1 MKRAFVSSSYIM
13 DNMKI
18 AILGASGFIGSNLIK
33 VLLKTTDY
41 EIITIARS
49 VEKIID
55 ESPRLTKISC
65 DVFDTAKLKQSL
77 EGVDTVYFFLHMMA
91 QKNQDYAVAEDK
103 VAHIVGKIVQDNGIK
118 KIIFLGG
125 LGRDSEKLSKHL
137 ESRHHSGD
145 VLRKYSNSVIEFRAS
160 MVIGEGSISY
170 EIIKNLIHKLPILTV
185 PKWSNTLTQPIGL
198 QDVMRYLSAAPNLE
212 NKNEIIEIGGPEV
225 MTYKEL
231 MKKYAAFIRKRV
243 ILIDLP
249 IIPVTVSA
257 WWLNLFT
264 PKNEAKVGRA
274 MVESLANQMTVD
286 SNRAEELFPEIKTTK
301 IEEHFV

>member
-1 MKRAFVSSSYIM
+1 MSSSYIM
-13 DNMKI
+13 EHMKI

-33 VLLKTTDY
+33 ILLKNTDY
-41 EIITIARS
+41 EIVAISRDIAK
-49 VEKIID
+49 VND

-65 DVFDTAKLKQSL
+65 DVFDTKKLQRSL
-77 EGVDTVYFFLHMMA
+77 EGVDVLYFFLHMMA
-91 QKNQDYAVAEDK
+91 QKKQDYAVAEDK
-103 VAHIVGKIVQDNGIK
+103 VAHIVGKTAENNGIK

-125 LGRDSEKLSKHL
+125 LGRGSEKLSKHL
-137 ESRHHSGD
+137 ESRHHSGE
-145 VLRKYSNSVIEFRAS
+145 VLRQYSVSVIEFRAS
-160 MVIGEGSISY
+160 MVIGQGSISY

-198 QDVMRYLSAAPNLE
+198 QDVMLYLQAGISLPD
-212 NKNEIIEIGGPEV
+212 KNEIIEIGGPEV

-231 MKKYAAFIRKRV
+231 MKKYSIFIQKKV
-243 ILIDLP
+243 FLIDLP

-286 SNRAEELFPEIKTTK
+286 SNRAKELFPDIKTTK

>member
-1 MKRAFVSSSYIM
+1 MPSSYIM
-13 DNMKI
+13 EHMKI

-33 VLLKTTDY
+33 TLLKNTDY
-41 EIITIARS
+41 EIVAISRDIA
-49 VEKIID
+49 KISD
-55 ESPRLTKISC
+55 ESPRLTKVSC
-65 DVFDTAKLKQSL
+65 DVFDTGKLQRSL
-77 EGVDTVYFFLHMMA
+77 EGVDVLYFFLHMMA
-91 QKNQDYAVAEDK
+91 QKKQDYAFAEDK
-103 VAHIVGKIVQDNGIK
+103 AARIVGKIAENTGIK

-125 LGRDSEKLSKHL
+125 LGRDSERLSKHL
-137 ESRHHSGD
+137 ESRHHSGE
-145 VLRKYSNSVIEFRAS
+145 VLRQYSVSVIEFRAS

-198 QDVMRYLSAAPNLE
+198 QDVMRYLQAGTSLPN
-212 NKNEIIEIGGPEV
+212 NNEIIEIGGPEV

-231 MKKYAAFIRKRV
+231 MKKYAIFIRKSV
-243 ILIDLP
+243 LLIDLP

-286 SNRAEELFPEIKTTK
+286 SNRAKELFPEIKTTA

>member
-1 MKRAFVSSSYIM
+1 MPSSYIM
-13 DNMKI
+13 EHMKI

-33 VLLKTTDY
+33 ILLKNTDF
-41 EIITIARS
+41 EIVAISRDVT
-49 VEKIID
+49 KIND
-55 ESPRLTKISC
+55 ESPRLIKISC
-65 DVFDTAKLKQSL
+65 DIFDTRKLQRSL
-77 EGVDTVYFFLHMMA
+77 EGVDVLYFFLHMMA
-91 QKNQDYAVAEDK
+91 QKKQDYAVAEDK
-103 VAHIVGKIVQDNGIK
+103 VAHIVGKTAENNGIK

-137 ESRHHSGD
+137 KSRHHSGE
-145 VLRKYSNSVIEFRAS
+145 VLRQYSVSVIEFRAS
-160 MVIGEGSISY
+160 MVIGQGSISY

-198 QDVMRYLSAAPNLE
+198 QDVMLYLQAGISLPDE
-212 NKNEIIEIGGPEV
+212 NEIIEIGGPEV
-225 MTYKEL
+225 MTYKKL
-231 MKKYAAFIRKRV
+231 MRKYSIFIHKKV

-286 SNRAEELFPEIKTTK
+286 SNRAKKLFPEIKTTK